1 MRKTPTAC
9 VLIFMLL
16 FVSGACTRP
25 LAVFHWDARGAAMVK
40 KSRLQKRG
48 WGYPKHNWLS
58 GIICFNEDC
67 LNKAEWKNKQQQHRF
82 KGYKNKKDNDKKL
95 LPTHPDKELIAVAP
109 TNPKQETPSV
119 SALPLN
125 QVQTLKNVYFETGK
139 AQLNESSL
147 GELDELVAFMAQKPS
162 FRLEVSGH
170 TDNVGEESA
179 NQQLSQ
185 ARAKAVVEYLRQHG
199 ISQERLS
206 FKGYGS
212 TKPITTNDTESGKNR
227 NRRVEFIISDGK

>member
-16 FVSGACTRP
+16 VVSGACTRP

-82 KGYKNKKDNDKKL
+82 KGYKNKK
-95 LPTHPDKELIAVAP
+95 PVPARPDKELIAVAP
-109 TNPKQETPSV
+109 TNPKQEIL
-119 SALPLN
+119 SASTVPLN

-139 AQLNESSL
+139 AQLNASSL
-147 GELDELVAFMAQKPS
+147 GELDELVTLMTQNPS
-162 FRLEVSGH
+162 FRLDVSGH
-170 TDNVGEESA
+170 TDNVGDESA

-185 ARAKAVVEYLRQHG
+185 ARAKAVVEYLRQQG

-206 FKGYGS
+206 FRGFGS
-212 TKPITTNDTESGKNR
+212 TKPVTTNDTESGKNR